1 MYELHIGNRNYSSWS
16 LRAWVLMRALGIPF
30 IERQHQFAGT
40 VNYQRFRRFSPT
52 GLVPCLIDGAVT
64 VWESLAIAEYVAERH
79 AGVWP
84 AATDA
89 RAWARSAAA
98 EIHGGFAMLRNHCG
112 MNCGVR
118 ARLHAAPPA
127 LQRDFARIDEL
138 WCEGL
143 RRWGGPYLAGAG
155 FGAVDAF
162 YAPVAFRVQTYAIP
176 LSAQARAYADHLLQE
191 PAMRSWYADALQE
204 PWRDDDHETELRQ
217 YATIVE
223 DLRCAS
229 G

>member
-1 MYELHIGNRNYSSWS
+1 
-16 LRAWVLMRALGIPF
+16 V
-30 IERQHQFAGT
+30 
-40 VNYQRFRRFSPT
+40 
-52 GLVPCLIDGAVT
+52 
-64 VWESLAIAEYVAERH
+64 
-79 AGVWP
+79 
-84 AATDA
+84 

-98 EIHGGFAMLRNHCG
+98 EIHGGFATLRNHCG

-162 YAPVAFRVQTYAIP
+162 FAPVAFRVQTYAIP
-176 LSAQARAYADHLLQE
+176 LSAQASAYADRLLHE

-204 PWRDDDHETELRQ
+204 PWRDADHETELQQ